1 VIRIGIRNGEELHA
15 AFDTVMLNARKAG
28 EHVRICGVLVQPMI
42 PPGVEL
48 MVGARIDPHLGPL
61 ILVSLGGV
69 FVDLLKDASLELAPV
84 TAAEA
89 RGMLERLKGAALLRG
104 FRGSEPVDIEHV
116 CDLIGRLS
124 ELAADHRERIV
135 ELDVNPLICSGHRI
149 VAVDAL
155 LVRRRVKN

>member
-1 VIRIGIRNGEELHA
+1 
-15 AFDTVMLNARKAG
+15 M
-28 EHVRICGVLVQPMI
+28 
-42 PPGVEL
+42 
-48 MVGARIDPHLGPL
+48 LGPL

-89 RGMLERLKGAALLRG
+89 RGMLERLKGAALLHG

-135 ELDVNPLICSGHRI
+135 EFDVNPLICSGQRI

-155 LVRRRVKN
+155 IVRRRVKN